1 MVDLYKKNIWR
12 DTKTVNVISTGCF
25 SKITKV
31 MVAALKF
38 FVTVDANDSSDES
51 DSSSSDDVNLLFYTY
66 KLLLLLN
73 KLFIHFILKN
83 TPNTREVIMANKVSK
98 TTRKRTK
105 NLKKVKRLVEVI

>member
-51 DSSSSDDVNLLFYTY
+51 DSSSSDDVNIFQMIYY
-66 KLLLLLN
+66 
-73 KLFIHFILKN
+73 IVPKN
-83 TPNTREVIMANKVSK
+83 TEF
-98 TTRKRTK
+98 
-105 NLKKVKRLVEVI
+105 

>member
-1 MVDLYKKNIWR
+1 MSGIFSIFLQCFLFKGIMIDLYKKNIWR

-51 DSSSSDDVNLLFYTY
+51 DSSSSDDVNFHFY
-66 KLLLLLN
+66 
-73 KLFIHFILKN
+73 
-83 TPNTREVIMANKVSK
+83 
-98 TTRKRTK
+98 
-105 NLKKVKRLVEVI
+105 

>member
-38 FVTVDANDSSDES
+38 FVTVDSNDSSDES
-51 DSSSSDDVNLLFYTY
+51 DSSSSDDVNIFQMIYY
-66 KLLLLLN
+66 
-73 KLFIHFILKN
+73 IVSKN
-83 TPNTREVIMANKVSK
+83 TEIFKTVIEGYPKY
-98 TTRKRTK
+98 
-105 NLKKVKRLVEVI
+105 

>member
-38 FVTVDANDSSDES
+38 FVTVDAIDSSDE
-51 DSSSSDDVNLLFYTY
+51 SSSSDDVNFLIVY
-66 KLLLLLN
+66 
-73 KLFIHFILKN
+73 LK
-83 TPNTREVIMANKVSK
+83 
-98 TTRKRTK
+98 
-105 NLKKVKRLVEVI
+105 LKK

>member
-51 DSSSSDDVNLLFYTY
+51 DSSSSDDVY
-66 KLLLLLN
+66 
-73 KLFIHFILKN
+73 FIIIYIIDKGAHRKILKGGQHFN
-83 TPNTREVIMANKVSK
+83 SSIYS
-98 TTRKRTK
+98 
-105 NLKKVKRLVEVI
+105 

>member
-38 FVTVDANDSSDES
+38 FVTVDANDSSDDS
-51 DSSSSDDVNLLFYTY
+51 DSSSSDDVNTFQ
-66 KLLLLLN
+66 
-73 KLFIHFILKN
+73 
-83 TPNTREVIMANKVSK
+83 
-98 TTRKRTK
+98 TK
-105 NLKKVKRLVEVI
+105 YYLYCS

>member
-38 FVTVDANDSSDES
+38 FVTVDANESSDES
-51 DSSSSDDVNLLFYTY
+51 DSSSSDDVNFLHLNFLNLFNEIIF
-66 KLLLLLN
+66 L
-73 KLFIHFILKN
+73 
-83 TPNTREVIMANKVSK
+83 
-98 TTRKRTK
+98 
-105 NLKKVKRLVEVI
+105 

>member
-38 FVTVDANDSSDES
+38 FVTVDANDSSDDS
-51 DSSSSDDVNLLFYTY
+51 DSSSSDDVIIYQMIHCVVP
-66 KLLLLLN
+66 LN
-73 KLFIHFILKN
+73 TNIF
-83 TPNTREVIMANKVSK
+83 
-98 TTRKRTK
+98 
-105 NLKKVKRLVEVI
+105 

>member
-38 FVTVDANDSSDES
+38 FVTVDNNDSSDDS
-51 DSSSSDDVNLLFYTY
+51 DSSSSDDVNIFQIIYY
-66 KLLLLLN
+66 
-73 KLFIHFILKN
+73 IVPKN
-83 TPNTREVIMANKVSK
+83 TDVFKIIIKGH
-98 TTRKRTK
+98 TK
-105 NLKKVKRLVEVI
+105 Y